1 MVKGCYNLINHQKEV
16 ISLPED
22 TPAPVAGKSD
32 DNLIAAISYLWI
44 LSIIILLVKKDSDY
58 VRFHA
63 RQGVVLFGAFIIVS
77 LLSVTLSL
85 LSMGFIIVLLNLVIF
100 VAIIVGFIQAY
111 QGKRYKMPVVGDL
124 AEKINF

>member
-1 MVKGCYNLINHQKEV
+1 M
-16 ISLPED
+16 PED
-22 TPAPVAGKSD
+22 TPAPTAGKSD

-63 RQGVVLFGAFIIVS
+63 KQGVVLFGFSVA
-77 LLSVTLSL
+77 LSIL
-85 LSMGFIIVLLNLVIF
+85 GFIIVLLLPIIWLLDLVIF
-100 VAIIVGFIQAY
+100 VAVIVGFIQAI

>member
-1 MVKGCYNLINHQKEV
+1 M
-16 ISLPED
+16 PEE
-22 TPAPVAGKSD
+22 TPAPPAGKSD

-44 LSIIILLVKKDSDY
+44 LSIIILLVKKDSDF

-63 RQGVVLFGAFIIVS
+63 RQGVVLFGVSVVLSIIGIPLFF
-77 LLSVTLSL
+77 LLPVIWL
-85 LSMGFIIVLLNLVIF
+85 LDLVIL
-100 VAIIVGFIQAY
+100 VAVIVGFVQAF